1 MGGLPQGRD
10 PGERTP
16 DFTALPSVLTT
27 PQCLLLAEPQ
37 RDPGTNREQFVQS
50 GFLRR
55 RVEKGG
61 KRTWR
66 VDTEH
71 SMGTVGGFLV
81 RPQRSLLPYLPQTAS
96 VPPLI
101 KPDCCP
107 LQNAKI
113 RVCAFS
119 PYVHIKNL
127 NSIVFS
133 HRQKLGSR
141 QRESP
146 RRLPALLPRSPGV
159 AVAVLTTSRLHRF
172 SPLRCLCAP
181 IGAGHETRVGQ
192 WAKAEA
198 AAHRSPGLTTS
209 PVPARAPGPPPSP
222 QGELARASPRGPE
235 ESEGAVEQSRRAD
248 VSPASRTAEARGNP
262 ARVRWTPQTHKKSL
276 AIFTCRRLW
285 DRSLTIK

>member
-37 RDPGTNREQFVQS
+37 RDPGTNREQFVQG

-96 VPPLI
+96 VLPLI
-101 KPDCCP
+101 KPDCRP

-113 RVCAFS
+113 RACAFS
-119 PYVHIKNL
+119 PRVHTKNL
-127 NSIVFS
+127 NSAVFS

-141 QRESP
+141 RRESP

-192 WAKAEA
+192 WTQAEA
-198 AAHRSPGLTTS
+198 AAQASRRLPCPLVLRGPRRPHRESLPGL
-209 PVPARAPGPPPSP
+209 
-222 QGELARASPRGPE
+222 PRG
-235 ESEGAVEQSRRAD
+235 GRRRAREPWSRAG
-248 VSPASRTAEARGNP
+248 VQTCPRPAEPQRPEGTQPESAGPRGRTRSRWLFLHAAGFGT
-262 ARVRWTPQTHKKSL
+262 VR
-276 AIFTCRRLW
+276 
-285 DRSLTIK
+285 